1 MFLTEKELKD
11 KFWEN
16 YNYSGRALRYEFE
29 SPIREGNADLIT
41 IEMFQD
47 KVQFNAFEFKLSD
60 IKKAILQ
67 AKQNSKFVHKSWI
80 VIPSEKGNLI
90 KDRYITYLNDL
101 KYVGV
106 IIVEEGGRWKMIH
119 KPVYRKNIELKN
131 EILKLMLLKL

>member
-101 KYVGV
+101 KYIGV